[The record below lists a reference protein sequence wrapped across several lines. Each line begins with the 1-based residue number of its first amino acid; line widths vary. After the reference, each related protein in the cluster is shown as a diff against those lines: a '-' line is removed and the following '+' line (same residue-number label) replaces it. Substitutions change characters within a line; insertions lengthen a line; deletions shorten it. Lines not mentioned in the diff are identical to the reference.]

1 MALLQSPN
9 ITDYVPSWHHVKDF
23 GAIGDGNTNDQPAI
37 QRAML
42 KASSEGGGLV
52 VVPAGQYRLDNNI
65 SWNGLTNVC
74 IWLSVGSSLTGVGT
88 LPAATGLNNS
98 IFDFRNS
105 TPSGGTVSAAFPLA
119 SDGAANPTISLPPAN
134 AITQTNTVTGTALIA
149 SGLLG
154 AQAGGRYVGTTP
166 NGAPT
171 VGDFLTGDFVIDQ
184 TGSMWVCTFSGTPGT
199 WVQIAANQYPGPA
212 VTGVSASTQL
222 LSSGGTTPDISLDS
236 TAAIVQTNQIGGTNI
251 TITGLPGA
259 TAGARLIGATVNGAP
274 VSGTWSKGDLNID
287 QSGSLWICTVAGT
300 APSAV
305 WVQLAANTIVGLPVT
320 GVTANAPLTSTGGTT
335 PVIAL
340 PPNGV
345 ITQTVPIT
353 GTALSASG
361 LTGATAGGRFV
372 GGTTNGAPVSGTYLK
387 GDFVVDQTGSF
398 WINTVAGSPGTWVQM
413 AGNTIVGSPVTG
425 VSATNPIVSSGGTTP
440 ALSWNA
446 GYAINQTNTITGTAL
461 IPTGL
466 GNATAATRYV
476 GGTASSAP
484 TSGTFL
490 VGDYVVTQNAKIF
503 VCITAGSPGTWQQI
517 TGAAS
522 TSGWK
527 FIAKSTVTVSGT
539 NLITFSSIPATYVDL
554 MITGRTSTLASPAAV
569 QFLTINASNSSG
581 NSHTGS
587 SYASSVQ
594 YLAVSNTTV
603 TPTAQLQSA
612 SGTLLRFM
620 GVLGAAE
627 ANVKRQIFQIH
638 IPDYSTSNA
647 THLIRAHGYSY
658 GGVGSLPIHY
668 SWNAIGWMGTFA
680 TGGEIIAN
688 LSIGTTTA
696 NQWDAGSELTLWGLG
711 A

>member
-1 MALLQSPN
+1 MLQSPN

-23 GAIGDGNTNDQPAI
+23 GAIGDGNVDDQPAI
-37 QRAML
+37 RRAML
-42 KASSEGGGLV
+42 EASIEGGGLV
-52 VVPAGQYRLDNNI
+52 VVPAGTYRLDNSI
-65 SWNGLTNVC
+65 SWGGLTNVC

-98 IFDFRNS
+98 IFDFRNG
-105 TPSGGTVSAAFPLA
+105 TPSGGVVSATYPLE
-119 SDGAANPTISLPPAN
+119 SDGLPNPTISLPAPN

-149 SGLLG
+149 SGLTG
-154 AQAGGRYVGTTP
+154 AQAAGRYVGATT
-166 NGAPT
+166 NGAP
-171 VGDFLTGDFVIDQ
+171 LTGTFVAGDWIVDQ
-184 TGSMWVCTFSGTPGT
+184 TGSFWVCTVDGSVGT
-199 WVQIAANQYPGPA
+199 WIQVAANQYPGPP

-222 LSSGGTTPDISLDS
+222 LSSGGTYPDISLDS
-236 TAAIVQTNQIGGTNI
+236 TAAIVQTNEVGGTDI
-251 TITGLPGA
+251 KITGLPGA
-259 TAGARLIGATVNGAP
+259 TAGTRLIGATASGAP
-274 VSGTWSKGDLNID
+274 TSGTYLKGDLNVD

-300 APSAV
+300 SPAAV
-305 WVQLAANTIVGLPVT
+305 WVQLAGNTIVGTPVT

-340 PPNGV
+340 PTNGV

-387 GDFVVDQTGSF
+387 GDYIVDQTGSF

-425 VSATNPIVSSGGTTP
+425 VAGTNPIVSSGGTTP
-440 ALSWNA
+440 SLSWNA

-476 GGTASSAP
+476 GGTASVAP

-503 VCITAGSPGTWQQI
+503 VCITAGSPGTWSQI

-527 FIAKSTVTVSGT
+527 YIAKSTVTVSGT
-539 NLITFSSIPATYVDL
+539 NLISFSSIPATYLDL
-554 MITGRTSTLASPAAV
+554 MITGRTNTLASPPAV
-569 QFLTINASNSSG
+569 QFLTINATNSLG
-581 NSHTGS
+581 NGHTGS

-603 TPTAQLQSA
+603 TPTAQLQSG
-612 SGTLLRFM
+612 SGTLLRFV
-620 GVLGAAE
+620 GALGAAE

-647 THLIRAHGYSY
+647 THLIRANGYSY
-658 GGVGSLPIHY
+658 GGVGTLPIHY

-696 NQWDAGSELTLWGLG
+696 NQWDVGSELTLWGLG